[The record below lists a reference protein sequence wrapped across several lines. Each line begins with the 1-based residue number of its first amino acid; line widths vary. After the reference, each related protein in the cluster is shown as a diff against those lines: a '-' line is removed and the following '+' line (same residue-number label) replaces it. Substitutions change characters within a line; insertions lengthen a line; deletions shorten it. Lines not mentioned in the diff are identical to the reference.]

1 MNFDKYITSNLSEFK
16 EKLSS
21 VAERLG
27 VTPNQLL
34 SVMFIESNINPK
46 ALNSYTNA
54 VGLIQFMP
62 STAKSLGTSTN
73 DLFYM
78 SNVQQLDYVE
88 KYLKPYKGKMS
99 NMYDLYFAIFFP
111 VAIGKPDNY
120 VLKTSNISA
129 SKIASQN
136 PAYDINK
143 DQQITV
149 AEVKQAIN
157 KRIK

>member
-1 MNFDKYITSNLSEFK
+1 MYAI
-16 EKLSS
+16 
-21 VAERLG
+21 R
-27 VTPNQLL
+27 
-34 SVMFIESNINPK
+34 
-46 ALNSYTNA
+46 SY
-54 VGLIQFMP
+54 
-62 STAKSLGTSTN
+62 
-73 DLFYM
+73 Y
-78 SNVQQLDYVE
+78 VQQLDYVE